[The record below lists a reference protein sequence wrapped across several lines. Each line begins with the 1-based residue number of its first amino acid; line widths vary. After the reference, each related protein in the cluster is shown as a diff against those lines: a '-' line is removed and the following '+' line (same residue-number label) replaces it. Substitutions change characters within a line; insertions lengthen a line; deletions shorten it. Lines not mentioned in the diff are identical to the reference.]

1 MNYSGGTNWWMV
13 VRGNPVPVVCPST
26 ATPSTKVPQPFQWTR
41 AELAARGAGPGL
53 ILRPPQLPP
62 LPLLQRKPLARSTR
76 RLTVTPGPCYRPRE
90 SAGLRG
96 DSQGK
101 WTKEEATLP
110 SARYERA
117 ALSSSSSYSAV
128 AAIRARPTKT
138 GRAGAGS
145 RTEKVRRKRLPPH
158 SAASWLEAAQ
168 HQPRRGKKKK
178 KVLVGSSL
186 HYRGRLGALECLL
199 QGGASPLQA
208 LGGSFLQGSPKR
220 HIVSRSCPR
229 TCTDVRLNLR

>member
-1 MNYSGGTNWWMV
+1 MV

-53 ILRPPQLPP
+53 IPRPPQLPP

-96 DSQGK
+96 DSQGN

-110 SARYERA
+110 SARYER
-117 ALSSSSSYSAV
+117 SSTKQQQQLFSS
-128 AAIRARPTKT
+128 
-138 GRAGAGS
+138 GS
-145 RTEKVRRKRLPPH
+145 HP
-158 SAASWLEAAQ
+158 SAANENRTCWRRQQDGKGAPEAPASSQ
-168 HQPRRGKKKK
+168 RRLLAGGCTASASPGEKKKK
-178 KVLVGSSL
+178 SQRDLRCTTEGGWARWSVCYKAVPHPCRPQEGLSCKGHRSAILYPGAVPGPVLTS
-186 HYRGRLGALECLL
+186 A
-199 QGGASPLQA
+199 
-208 LGGSFLQGSPKR
+208 
-220 HIVSRSCPR
+220 
-229 TCTDVRLNLR
+229 